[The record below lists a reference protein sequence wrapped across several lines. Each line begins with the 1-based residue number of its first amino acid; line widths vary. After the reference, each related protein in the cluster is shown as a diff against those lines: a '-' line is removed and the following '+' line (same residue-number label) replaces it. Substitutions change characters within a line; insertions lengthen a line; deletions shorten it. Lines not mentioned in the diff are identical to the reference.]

1 MKTRNNRRWAV
12 GVLGASMLLL
22 SAVAGLV
29 AWVDPFICYHA
40 PRFAFEAR
48 SGMQAY
54 YNVGIARNVPYDAVY
69 LGSSMTENT
78 RASQVNELF
87 DVTCAKLSFE
97 GGTMENYRTMLEA
110 AFETHDVACVF
121 LSLDEFAL
129 SAKPDEVPLELPRY
143 LYTPS
148 ILDDVQYWFNQSVL
162 FSHVP
167 EALSAMFAGAEPG
180 IDFDTLYYWG
190 DRMTYGREKTLLSMS
205 YSPYGEQLPPDGDAD
220 AVRYHLE
227 HCLIPYVQAHPE
239 TTFFLYFPPYS
250 VLEWVRYAQS
260 GTLEQALYHRLL
272 VAEALGGFENVQ
284 LYDFQAWIDVV
295 TDLDQYKD
303 SMHHRPEVNDIVV
316 EKIASGEMRTDSS
329 KLRAA
334 NDVIREM
341 VDAFEAP
348 GEEALSQ
355 MRAQMNE

>member
-1 MKTRNNRRWAV
+1 MLA
-12 GVLGASMLLL
+12 ASLLLL
-22 SAVAGLV
+22 SAIAGLV
-29 AWVDPFICYHA
+29 VWVDPFVCYHA

-87 DVTCAKLSFE
+87 GVTCAKLSFE

-110 AFETHDVACVF
+110 AFETHEVSRVF

-129 SAKPDEVPLELPRY
+129 SAGPDEVPLELPRY
-143 LYTPS
+143 LYTPA

-167 EALSAMFAGAEPG
+167 EALSAMAAGAEPG
-180 IDFDTLYYWG
+180 IDFDMLYYWG
-190 DRMTYGREKTLLSMS
+190 DRMTYGREKALLSMS
-205 YSPYGEQLPPDGDAD
+205 YAPYGEQLPPDENTA
-220 AVRYHLE
+220 AVGYHLE
-227 HCLIPYVQAHPE
+227 HCLLPYVQAHPE
-239 TTFFLYFPPYS
+239 TTFYLYFPPYS
-250 VLEWVRYAQS
+250 VLEWVKYAQT

-272 VAEALGGFENVQ
+272 AAEALGDYVNVQ
-284 LYDFQAWIDVV
+284 LYDFQAWSDVV

-303 SMHHRPEVNDIVV
+303 SMHHRPEINDAVV
-316 EKIASGEMRTDSS
+316 EKMAAGEMRTDPA
-329 KLRAA
+329 KIRAA
-334 NDVIREM
+334 NDAIREM
-341 VDAFEAP
+341 VMNFKAP
-348 GEEALSQ
+348 DEEELSQ
-355 MRAQMNE
+355 MRAQMDE

>member
-1 MKTRNNRRWAV
+1 M
-12 GVLGASMLLL
+12 GVLAASLALL
-22 SAVAGLV
+22 AAIAGLV

-87 DVTCAKLSFE
+87 GVTCAKLSFE
-97 GGTMENYRTMLEA
+97 GGTMENYRTMLKA
-110 AFETHDVACVF
+110 AFETHEVSRVF

-129 SAKPDEVPLELPRY
+129 SAKQDEVPLELPHY
-143 LYTPS
+143 LYTPT

-167 EALSAMFAGAEPG
+167 EALSAMAAGAEPG

-205 YSPYGEQLPPDGDAD
+205 YAPYEEQLPPEGDAQT
-220 AVRYHLE
+220 VRYHLE
-227 HCLIPYVQAHPE
+227 HCLIPYVRAHPE
-239 TTFFLYFPPYS
+239 TTFYLYFPPYS
-250 VLEWVRYAQS
+250 TLEWVKYAQS

-272 VAEALGGFENVQ
+272 VAEALADYANVQ
-284 LYDFQAWIDVV
+284 LYDFQAWTDVV
-295 TDLDQYKD
+295 TDLEQYKD
-303 SMHHRPEVNDIVV
+303 SMHHRPEINDAVV
-316 EKIASGEMRTDSS
+316 EKMAAGEMRTDPA
-329 KLRAA
+329 KIRAA

-341 VDAFEAP
+341 VMEFNAP
-348 GEEALSQ
+348 DDEELSQ
-355 MRAQMNE
+355 MRALMDE